1 MKVLVEGGNQAVI
14 DKLNELGHEDLE
26 IVIEGGDL
34 TLDER
39 AQELLMSTSNS
50 EETNKLIMELIMNQ
64 HSDKFFKFDR
74 TGGPNAMK
82 IGLKK
87 LKKRR
92 AKNKMAKKSRQINYA
107 KAKSKRHA

>member
-1 MKVLVEGGNQAVI
+1 MKVVVAGNNQAVI
-14 DKLNELGHEDLE
+14 DKLNSLGHEDLE
-26 IVIEGGDL
+26 IVTEGGDL

-74 TGGPNAMK
+74 SGGQKAMK